1 MKLKI
6 LGIATL
12 LLLLSCGKKSDYTI
26 GYVGSLSRDITDISL
41 GGRDGS
47 ILAIEEI
54 NNAGGINGR
63 ELKLLVRDDRDLPEV
78 APVVDSELVAE
89 GAFAIIG
96 HLNSTMTQAG
106 LNYINTTNTLLIS
119 PNSNSPL
126 FVNKDDQ
133 LICML
138 PSGEEMVK
146 TMLNVLEKDYG
157 TPSLAVIYNGR
168 NKTYTIPVA
177 EKIKEHYERSGGK
190 LTGMFPYSSSSK
202 DFDYQEVAEKVH
214 ETAPE
219 AIALVTNAMDA
230 AFFARNLYDLGSK
243 AVLIGGDATCNEEI
257 LEGSGTPVEGFLTV
271 QAYSTDENNPKH
283 MEFREKFKNRF
294 GYIPSY
300 DAMFSY
306 TTVKLIEAALKKNPD
321 ESALKESIL
330 SLGMFKGLTYDINL
344 NQYGDNEQDYLVLQV
359 QNGELLTYKGAK

>member
-1 MKLKI
+1 MKRTTV
-6 LGIATL
+6 GIALL
-12 LLLLSCGKKSDYTI
+12 LLLLSCSKKDDYII
-26 GYVGSLSRDITDISL
+26 GYTGSLSRDITDISL
-41 GGRDGS
+41 GGRDGA

-54 NNAGGINGR
+54 NNNGGINKR
-63 ELKLLVRDDRDLPEV
+63 KLTLLVRDDRDLPEI

-106 LNYINTTNTLLIS
+106 LTYINNTNTLLIS

-126 FVNKDDQ
+126 FLDKDDQ

-146 TMLNVLEKDYG
+146 TMLKVLEEDKG
-157 TPSLAVIYNGR
+157 LPSLAVIYNGR

-177 EKIKEHYERSGGK
+177 EKIKEHYEHLGGE

-202 DFDYQEVAEKVH
+202 EFDYQSVAAKVH
-214 ETAPE
+214 NTQPE

-243 AVLIGGDATCNEEI
+243 AILIGGDATCNEEI

-271 QAYSTDENNPKH
+271 QAYSTDKSNPSYVQ
-283 MEFREKFKNRF
+283 FREKFQKRF

-306 TTVKLIEAALKKNPD
+306 TALRLIEAALRKNPD
-321 ESALKESIL
+321 ETELKQSIL
-330 SLGMFKGLTYDINL
+330 SLGKFKGLTYDINL
-344 NQYGDNEQDYLVLQV
+344 NKYGDNQQAYLVLQI
-359 QNGELLTYKGAK
+359 QNGDLVPYRNQ

>member
-1 MKLKI
+1 MWIKI
-6 LGIATL
+6 ISIISIML
-12 LLLLSCGKKSDYTI
+12 LFSCSKKEDYI
-26 GYVGSLSRDITDISL
+26 VGYTGSLSRDITDISL

-54 NNAGGINGR
+54 NAAGGVNGR
-63 ELKLLVRDDRDLPEV
+63 KFTLVVRDDRDIPEV

-89 GAFAIIG
+89 GAFVIVG

-106 LNYINTTNTLLIS
+106 LNYLNNTNTLLVS

-146 TMLNVLEKDYG
+146 TMLKVLEEDYNL
-157 TPSLAVIYNGR
+157 PSLAVIYNGR

-177 EKIKEHYERSGGK
+177 EKIKEHYESRGGELK
-190 LTGMFPYSSSSK
+190 GMFPYSSSSK
-202 DFDYQEVAEKVH
+202 HFNYQDVTEKVH
-214 ETAPE
+214 ETKPR

-230 AFFARNLYDLGSK
+230 AFFARNLFDLGSK
-243 AVLIGGDATCNEEI
+243 AILIGGDATCNEEI
-257 LEGSGTPVEGFLTV
+257 LEGSGSPVEGFLTV
-271 QAYSTDENNPKH
+271 QAYSTDQSNPKH
-283 MEFREKFKNRF
+283 VQFREKFRNRF

-306 TTVKLIEAALKKNPD
+306 TAVKLIEAALKKNPD
-321 ESALKESIL
+321 ETAIKESIL
-330 SLGMFKGLTYDINL
+330 SLGTFKGLTYDIKL
-344 NQYGDNEQDYLVLQV
+344 NKYGDNQQEYLVLQI
-359 QNGELLTYKGAK
+359 QNGDLVPYWSK